1 MKKLIALLLA
11 TLMLVAV
18 FAGCAKNDPAPAPTP
33 QNTPAGGDEAE
44 TQTQTGDDAS
54 DATEVIRIGMECA
67 YAPYNW
73 TQFAGSEHAVD
84 IGGGEYADGYDVAI
98 AKLIAE
104 QLGMRLEIVK
114 TEWDGLPPSL
124 TSGKIDL
131 IIAGMTDTPERRETL
146 DFTAPYW
153 ISDVVLVIRKDS
165 PYISATSLADFAGAK
180 VTGQQATIHY
190 DLIDKIEGVE
200 KLEAYADFPT
210 MLMALSSGKIDAY
223 VAESP
228 TAMAAMLSNPDV
240 TYISFAGDKGFGEEV
255 SVSVGLRQG
264 EDELKAAVDE
274 ILNGITDSQRTQ
286 IMEQA
291 IARQP
296 LGE

>member
-1 MKKLIALLLA
+1 MKKIVALLLA
-11 TLMLVAV
+11 MLMLVAV
-18 FAGCAKNDPAPAPTP
+18 FAGCAKKDPAPAP
-33 QNTPAGGDEAE
+33 QNTPAAGTE
-44 TQTQTGDDAS
+44 TES
-54 DATEVIRIGMECA
+54 DAFVAPEVIRIGMECA

-73 TQFAGSEHAVD
+73 TQFEGTSYAVD

-98 AKLIAE
+98 AKLIADK
-104 QLGMRLEIVK
+104 LGSKLEIVK

-165 PYISATSLADFAGAK
+165 PYISATTLADFAGAK

-190 DLIDKIEGVE
+190 DLINKIEGVE

-210 MLMALSSGKIDAY
+210 MLMSLSSGKIDAY

-240 TYISFAGDKGFGEEV
+240 TYISFNGDAGFGEEV
-255 SVSVGLRQG
+255 SVSVGLRKG
-264 EDELKAAVDE
+264 EDALKAAVDA
-274 ILNGITDSQRTQ
+274 ILNDITDGERTQ

-291 IARQP
+291 ISRQP